1 VPLAD
6 GFQTTLRSVT
16 RAVDRLQTD
25 STRTLADIDGLAN
38 ESVCLGATRSLSHT
52 SRATTDATASSVV

>member
-1 VPLAD
+1 MGNLDGKVVPLAD

-25 STRTLADIDGLAN
+25 STRTFAL
-38 ESVCLGATRSLSHT
+38 
-52 SRATTDATASSVV
+52 